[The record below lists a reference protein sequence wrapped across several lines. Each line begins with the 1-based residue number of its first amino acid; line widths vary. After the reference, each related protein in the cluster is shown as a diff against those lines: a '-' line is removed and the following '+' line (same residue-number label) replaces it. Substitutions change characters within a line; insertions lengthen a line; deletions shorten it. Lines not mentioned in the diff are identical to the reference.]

1 MKLMKNKEYKI
12 ILMNTQ
18 EEMEGIR
25 KLITEF
31 KTELRIEMI
40 KRLPEKYQEIVYE
53 KVLEVLRKEAED
65 EI

>member
-1 MKLMKNKEYKI
+1 MKNKEYKI

-40 KRLPEKYQEIVYE
+40 KQLPEKYQEIVYE

>member
-1 MKLMKNKEYKI
+1 MKNKEYKI